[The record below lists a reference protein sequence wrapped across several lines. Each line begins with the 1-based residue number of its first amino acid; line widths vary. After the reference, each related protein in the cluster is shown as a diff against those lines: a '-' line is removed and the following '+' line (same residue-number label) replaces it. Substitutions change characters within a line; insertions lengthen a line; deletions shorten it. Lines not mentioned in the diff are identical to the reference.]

1 MLKRKK
7 IASSFVDAFS
17 GIVEAFHRERNM
29 ILHVLGAAAALT
41 ASLYFRVEKLELL
54 FVTAAIFLVFITE
67 LINTAVEAAV
77 DLSTK
82 KFHPLARTAKN
93 TAAGAV
99 LFAAVFSLIVA
110 FIVFAEKLGRLW
122 QGPTN

>member
-1 MLKRKK
+1 MMKRKK
-7 IASSFVDAFS
+7 FIYSFIDAFS

-29 ILHVLGAAAALT
+29 LLHAAGAVAALA
-41 ASLYFRVEKLELL
+41 ASFYFRLEKLEFL
-54 FVTAAIFLVFITE
+54 FVITAIILVFITE

-82 KFHPLARTAKN
+82 EFHPLARIAKN

-99 LFAAVFSLIVA
+99 LFAAVFSLVVA
-110 FIVFAEKLGRLW
+110 YMVFAEKLRGLW
-122 QGPTN
+122 